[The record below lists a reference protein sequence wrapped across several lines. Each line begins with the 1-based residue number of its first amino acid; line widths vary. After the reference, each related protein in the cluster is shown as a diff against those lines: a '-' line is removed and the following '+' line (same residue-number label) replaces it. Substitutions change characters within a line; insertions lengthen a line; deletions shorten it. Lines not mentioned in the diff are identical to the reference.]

1 MTRNLT
7 KEDKM
12 SQGVLV
18 FILSVLVFV
27 LGAVFINFSVKR
39 DEAKEAAEK
48 DKQETTAADMKKAA

>member
-1 MTRNLT
+1 MT

-39 DEAKEAAEK
+39 DEAKEAADK
-48 DKQETTAADMKKAA
+48 SKQETTAADMKKAA